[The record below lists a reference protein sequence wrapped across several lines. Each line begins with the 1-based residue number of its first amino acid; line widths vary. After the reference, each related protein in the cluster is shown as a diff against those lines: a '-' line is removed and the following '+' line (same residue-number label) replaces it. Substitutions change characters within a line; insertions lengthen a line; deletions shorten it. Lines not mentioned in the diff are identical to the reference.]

1 MHIPMQVLQM
11 PFRFIQQWFRFAVLC
26 AALSTASHGA
36 AADLV
41 RCTAADGQRSTLH
54 RGECPSPSDTRTA
67 VTAQRGA
74 SSVDTYQSGLAAYKA
89 GRYADALRILE
100 PISKSHSKAQ
110 VLIGDMYLQGKGVA
124 RDEAMAYQWMQKAAN
139 LGDAQ
144 AMSLVAISFEEGAGV
159 ARSDALA
166 LEWWRKAAGFGYGT
180 AQTTLALRLLASD
193 QRSAAHA
200 EGMQWLQKAAIS
212 NESDAQ
218 LLLGAAYYEGARGL
232 PKDRNQAL
240 HWLRAAAAQGNKEA
254 QAAVAVIEKENSSS
268 STGHGYRFRLRRR

>member
-1 MHIPMQVLQM
+1 MRLAQM
-11 PFRFIQQWFRFAVLC
+11 PVCVIERWFRFAVLC
-26 AALSTASHGA
+26 AALSTTGHGV

-41 RCTAADGQRSTLH
+41 RCTSADGQGSTLH
-54 RGECPSPSDTRTA
+54 RGECPSPSDTRAT
-67 VTAQRGA
+67 VTAQRGT

-89 GRYADALRILE
+89 GRYSDALRILE
-100 PISKSHSKAQ
+100 PISTSHSKAQ

-124 RDEAMAYQWMQKAAN
+124 RDEATALRWMQKAAN

-144 AMSLVAISFEEGAGV
+144 AMSLVAISLEEGAGV
-159 ARSDALA
+159 ARSDAQA
-166 LEWWRKAAGFGYGT
+166 LEWWRKAAGSGYGT
-180 AQTTLALRLLASD
+180 AQTALALRLLASD

-200 EGMQWLQKAAIS
+200 EGMQWLQKAAVS

-232 PKDRNQAL
+232 AKDRNQAL

-254 QAAVAVIEKENSSS
+254 QAAVAVIEKEYSSNSS
-268 STGHGYRFRLRRR
+268 TQGYRFRLRRR